1 MRIADRTYKVGK
13 KVNVRYIKQRKDIAG
28 ISCADKIRRQF
39 MKKYEY
45 KFIEIPLVPVKKEKA
60 KTVRG
65 EMPPVPFEAC
75 REAIV
80 REAADGWRL
89 KQILEPKVSVYGG
102 NCYQIIFER
111 ETEE

>member
-1 MRIADRTYKVGK
+1 
-13 KVNVRYIKQRKDIAG
+13 
-28 ISCADKIRRQF
+28 

-45 KFIEIPLVPVKKEKA
+45 EFIEIPLVPVKKEKA

>member
-1 MRIADRTYKVGK
+1 
-13 KVNVRYIKQRKDIAG
+13 
-28 ISCADKIRRQF
+28 

-65 EMPPVPFEAC
+65 EMPPVPLEAC
-75 REAIV
+75 GEAIV

>member
-1 MRIADRTYKVGK
+1 
-13 KVNVRYIKQRKDIAG
+13 
-28 ISCADKIRRQF
+28 

-75 REAIV
+75 R
-80 REAADGWRL
+80 
-89 KQILEPKVSVYGG
+89 
-102 NCYQIIFER
+102 
-111 ETEE
+111 